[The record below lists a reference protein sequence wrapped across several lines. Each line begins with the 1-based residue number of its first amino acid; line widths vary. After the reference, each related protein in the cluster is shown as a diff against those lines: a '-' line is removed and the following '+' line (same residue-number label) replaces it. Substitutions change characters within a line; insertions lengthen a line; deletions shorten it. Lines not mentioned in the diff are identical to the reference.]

1 MSERI
6 AIHYENSSA
15 SSNKLLYDIVI
26 ENTYEPLLDELTKLS
41 IDKRKLCIVSDTN
54 VEAIHG
60 NEVLELL
67 KPYAKEVILFSFPAG
82 EENKNLQTVQELYE
96 TLILN
101 RFERSDM
108 LLALGGGV
116 VGDLTGFTAATY
128 LRGIDFIQLPT
139 SLLAQVDSSIGGK
152 TGVDFNQF
160 KNMVG
165 AFYQPKLVYMN
176 LSTLSSLPEKE
187 YYSGMGEIIKHGL
200 IKDKDYFLW
209 ILKNANEI
217 KSGNLSVVEEMI
229 SRSCKIKRDVVEKDP
244 KEQAERALLNFGHT
258 LGHAIE
264 KLMDFSLLH
273 GECVSIG
280 SILASYISYE
290 RGFISK
296 EELDSILMLFNE
308 FSLLE
313 YSMDLSPEE
322 IIIASKNDKK
332 MENGMIKFIL
342 LKNIGNAY
350 IDKTVTD
357 AEMHDAVLS
366 YSNK

>member
-1 MSERI
+1 MPSVSVEKPNFSQLAKIGRVYSALEDSEI
-6 AIHYENSSA
+6 
-15 SSNKLLYDIVI
+15 
-26 ENTYEPLLDELTKLS
+26 LDS
-41 IDKRKLCIVSDTN
+41 
-54 VEAIHG
+54 
-60 NEVLELL
+60 
-67 KPYAKEVILFSFPAG
+67 
-82 EENKNLQTVQELYE
+82 
-96 TLILN
+96 
-101 RFERSDM
+101 
-108 LLALGGGV
+108 
-116 VGDLTGFTAATY
+116 
-128 LRGIDFIQLPT
+128 
-139 SLLAQVDSSIGGK
+139 
-152 TGVDFNQF
+152 
-160 KNMVG
+160 
-165 AFYQPKLVYMN
+165 
-176 LSTLSSLPEKE
+176 
-187 YYSGMGEIIKHGL
+187 
-200 IKDKDYFLW
+200 
-209 ILKNANEI
+209 LKNANEI

-357 AEMHDAVLS
+357 AEMHDAVLC
-366 YSNK
+366 YLNK